1 MRKKIMKQA
10 KINQKEILNAL
21 SVHKQLPGIPMT
33 KLDQQKAKTLLSKHL
48 TLAEVFDVIEVLTLP
63 YNKQV
68 ANIDKRTSLTGMV
81 LDKLAKHERVRKST
95 LDKMWS
101 EAEDEL
107 DKANKEQIAK
117 MKEELNKAVGKQVKP
132 NEKEGK

>member
-1 MRKKIMKQA
+1 MKQA
-10 KINQKEILNAL
+10 KISRKEILNAL

-48 TLAEVFDVIEVLTLP
+48 TMAEVFDVIEVLTLP

-68 ANIDKRTSLTGMV
+68 ANIDKRLSLTGMV

-117 MKEELNKAVGKQVKP
+117 MKEELNKAVDKQVKP
-132 NEKEGK
+132 DEKEDK

>member
-1 MRKKIMKQA
+1 MKQA
-10 KINQKEILNAL
+10 KINRKEILNAL

-68 ANIDKRTSLTGMV
+68 ANIDKRTSLNGMV

-117 MKEELNKAVGKQVKP
+117 MKEELSKAVDKQVKP
-132 NEKEGK
+132 DEKEDK

>member
-1 MRKKIMKQA
+1 MKQA
-10 KINQKEILNAL
+10 KISRKEILNAL

-68 ANIDKRTSLTGMV
+68 ANIDKRLSLTGMV

-117 MKEELNKAVGKQVKP
+117 MKEELNKAVDKQVKP
-132 NEKEGK
+132 DEKEDK

>member
-1 MRKKIMKQA
+1 MKQA

-48 TLAEVFDVIEVLTLP
+48 TMAEVFDVIEIITYP

-68 ANIDKRTSLTGMV
+68 ASIDKRLSLTGMV

-107 DKANKEQIAK
+107 DKANKEQLAK
-117 MKEELNKAVGKQVKP
+117 MKAELNKAVKGQIKGKQDDK
-132 NEKEGK
+132 KDDK

>member
-1 MRKKIMKQA
+1 MKQA
-10 KINQKEILNAL
+10 KISRKEILNAL

-33 KLDQQKAKTLLSKHL
+33 KLEQQKAKTLLSKHL
-48 TLAEVFDVIEVLTLP
+48 TMAEVFDVIEVLTLP
-63 YNKQV
+63 YNKQLASV
-68 ANIDKRTSLTGMV
+68 DKRLSLTGMV

-117 MKEELNKAVGKQVKP
+117 MKEELSKAVDKQVKP
-132 NEKEGK
+132 DEKEDK

>member
-1 MRKKIMKQA
+1 MKQA

-48 TLAEVFDVIEVLTLP
+48 TMAEVFDVIEIITYP

-68 ANIDKRTSLTGMV
+68 ANIDKRLSLTGMV

-117 MKEELNKAVGKQVKP
+117 MKEELNKAVDKQVKP
-132 NEKEGK
+132 DEKEDK

>member
-1 MRKKIMKQA
+1 MKQA
-10 KINQKEILNAL
+10 KISRKEILNAL
-21 SVHKQLPGIPMT
+21 SVHKQLPCIPMT

-68 ANIDKRTSLTGMV
+68 ANIDKRTSLNGMV

>member
-1 MRKKIMKQA
+1 MKQA
-10 KINQKEILNAL
+10 KISRKEILNAL

-48 TLAEVFDVIEVLTLP
+48 TMAEVFDVIEVLTLP

-68 ANIDKRTSLTGMV
+68 ANIDKRLSLTGMV

-117 MKEELNKAVGKQVKP
+117 MKEELNKAVDKQVKP
-132 NEKEGK
+132 NEKEDK

>member
-1 MRKKIMKQA
+1 MKQA

-48 TLAEVFDVIEVLTLP
+48 TMDEVFDVIEIITYP

-68 ANIDKRTSLTGMV
+68 ANIDKRLSLTGMV

-117 MKEELNKAVGKQVKP
+117 MKEELSKAVDKQVKP
-132 NEKEGK
+132 NEKEDK

>member
-1 MRKKIMKQA
+1 MKQA

-48 TLAEVFDVIEVLTLP
+48 TMAEVFDVIEIITYP

-68 ANIDKRTSLTGMV
+68 ANIDKRLSLTGMV

-117 MKEELNKAVGKQVKP
+117 MKEELNKAVDKQVKP
-132 NEKEGK
+132 NEKEDK